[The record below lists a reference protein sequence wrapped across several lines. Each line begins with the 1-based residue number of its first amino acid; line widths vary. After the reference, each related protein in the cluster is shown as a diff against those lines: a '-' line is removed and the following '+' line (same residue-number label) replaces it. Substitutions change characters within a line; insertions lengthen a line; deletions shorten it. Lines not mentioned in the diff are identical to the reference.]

1 MYVLAAI
8 LAAIGAVLATPYPWI
23 ALGLVGVGYIVYRER
38 LAQRGLAGPGGG
50 HPLVVLAVIAVL
62 AGVVALILYA
72 LVMVLLIPAVWFLLG
87 IGGVGYAIYRVARRI
102 LRERLEVLFLDTV
115 AALHASDPRAAELL
129 GSLERRGRYE
139 ADAWLLVAADAAS
152 RARYQDALA
161 ALERAATRA
170 LSIGRLSSGMLL
182 AFPGLPAPLSF
193 RPEGG
198 GAGNVEVAIA
208 QMHVLAGAPRV
219 ALGALKL
226 STSDPAYPLGV
237 CALADAHAALGEV
250 DQATKALAQA
260 ADAPSCAPELS
271 RSLRYKLARLLEDHE
286 SHSAAIREYKAVIAQ
301 GGHADA
307 AERLQALR
315 SEIKQERRREEEAR
329 RREEETQRIE
339 EEAQRRSHEEAQRL
353 QEAQRRSQEEAQRR
367 AALTNAVAHAEELR
381 AGGYYGVA
389 ATELRRALGFFMDEE
404 TAREVRYKL
413 AVTLE
418 DAGSPMLAAQEY
430 EALGDYQDA
439 AARREAIRVEEQA
452 RQQTIRMEEQARR
465 QRALRAQEKEALDQA
480 LAKLESAKGP
490 AGRRSAVRAGLERL
504 TLQELRD
511 QLLLEASRIEVD
523 AVLEK
528 VDGLKTTAAKRRHL
542 LAALEALRAD
552 EIPDELQVQQIGWI
566 EEALAALEE

>member
-1 MYVLAAI
+1 M
-8 LAAIGAVLATPYPWI
+8 
-23 ALGLVGVGYIVYRER
+23 
-38 LAQRGLAGPGGG
+38 
-50 HPLVVLAVIAVL
+50 VLAVIAVL

-87 IGGVGYAIYRVARRI
+87 VGGVGYAIYRVTRRI
-102 LRERLEVLFLDTV
+102 VRERLEVLFLDTV

-129 GSLERRGRYE
+129 DALEQRGKYE
-139 ADAWLLVAADAAS
+139 ADACLLVAADAAS
-152 RARYQDALA
+152 RAQYQDALA

-170 LSIGRLSSGMLL
+170 LGIGRLSSGMLL
-182 AFPGLPAPLSF
+182 AFPGLPASLSF

-208 QMHVLAGAPRV
+208 QMHVLAGTPRM
-219 ALGALKL
+219 ALDALKL

-237 CALADAHAALGEV
+237 CALADAHVALGEV

-286 SHSAAIREYKAVIAQ
+286 SRSAAIREYKALVAQ
-301 GGHADA
+301 GGHEDA

-315 SEIKQERRREEEAR
+315 AELKRERRREEEAR
-329 RREEETQRIE
+329 GIE
-339 EEAQRRSHEEAQRL
+339 EEARRRSEEEAQGI
-353 QEAQRRSQEEAQRR
+353 QEAQRRIQEEAQRR
-367 AALTNAVAHAEELR
+367 EALNNAVAHSEELR

-389 ATELRRALGFFMDEE
+389 AMELRRALELAMDEE
-404 TAREVRYKL
+404 TARALRYKL

-418 DAGSPMLAAQEY
+418 DAGSPMQAAAEF
-430 EALGDYQDA
+430 EVLGDYQDA
-439 AARREAIRVEEQA
+439 VARREAIRVKEQA
-452 RQQTIRMEEQARR
+452 RQQAIRVEEQARR
-465 QRALRAQEKEALDQA
+465 QRALRAQEQETLEQA
-480 LAKLESAKGP
+480 LAKLEAARGP
-490 AGRRSAVRAGLERL
+490 AGRRSAVRAGLDRL

-528 VDGLKTTAAKRRHL
+528 ADGLKTAAAKRRHL
-542 LAALEALRAD
+542 LAGLEALRAD
-552 EIPDELQVQQIGWI
+552 EIPDELQAQQIRWL
-566 EEALAALEE
+566 EEALAALET